1 MRSRRRRKFRQQK
14 ERKGIYILPN
24 LFTSAGLF
32 GGFYA
37 IIASIQG
44 RYEAAAAAI
53 ILAAICDGLDGRVA
67 RLTHTTSQFGVEFD
81 SLSDLVAFGV
91 APGVLAFQW
100 AMRPFGRFGW
110 LAAFLFVICGALRL
124 ARFNVQKNIQDPSY
138 FKGLPIP
145 SAACFIASM
154 ILFVE
159 DLEGVP
165 EDTGFLILVMA
176 YVLSFLMV
184 SAIPFSSFKSFDIR
198 NQRPFHVLVSLIL
211 ICTVIAYKPKIM
223 LFFIMT
229 AYVLSGPVMGLHRLY
244 SRRHAGRP
252 IEQNAPL
259 NPDPSMEADAPEPKG
274 VYPGS
279 TA

>member
-1 MRSRRRRKFRQQK
+1 MRPRRRRKFRQK

-24 LFTSAGLF
+24 LFTSASLF

-37 IIASIQG
+37 IIAAIQG

-53 ILAAICDGLDGRVA
+53 IISAIFDGLDGRIA
-67 RLTHTTSQFGVEFD
+67 RFTHTTSQFGVEFD

-124 ARFNVQKNIQDPSY
+124 ARFNVQKNTQDPGY
-138 FKGLPIP
+138 FRGLPIP

-154 ILFVE
+154 ILFIE
-159 DLEGVP
+159 DLEWVP
-165 EDTGFLILVMA
+165 EDTALLILVMA

-198 NQRPFHVLVSLIL
+198 NQKPFHVLVSLIL
-211 ICTVIAYKPKIM
+211 MCTVVAYKPKIM
-223 LFFIMT
+223 LFLIMIT
-229 AYVLSGPVMGLHRLY
+229 YVLSGPLMGLYRLY
-244 SRRHAGRP
+244 SRRHAVRP
-252 IEQNAPL
+252 AEENAPL
-259 NPDPSMEADAPEPKG
+259 LSDLSAETEAPEPKG